1 MVEME
6 HWRGPSGGCAA
17 GLHVHA
23 FGGVPGRGDGVADR
37 QTCRSPLSRHRV
49 QVGECGRVA
58 SLPGL
63 PTSADL
69 LLHRL
74 GPVLSD
80 VFEVPSHKT
89 FSGALVMAHDRG
101 EQWPVL
107 VG

>member
-1 MVEME
+1 M
-6 HWRGPSGGCAA
+6 WRDLPGVSLVSSGNSRASSILTSVRYAIGGC
-17 GLHVHA
+17 LTIRH
-23 FGGVPGRGDGVADR
+23 PGNAPVTAPGP
-37 QTCRSPLSRHRV
+37 TC
-49 QVGECGRVA
+49 
-58 SLPGL
+58 L

-89 FSGALVMAHDRG
+89 FSGALVVAHDRG